1 MQLWSQFI
9 RRGANGEKE
18 LFQCPQISGFLFYLP
33 STTPNILITS
43 IFDSTYTY
51 TVPIRFGKHVTYSLI
66 FGSNTRRINLV
77 FINKDCFYSFCTC
90 CGNSGI
96 HFNTTRAVLTTVSMG
111 TTFVRHSSNSL
122 CKPLILWL
130 ALFSSLSRLP
140 TCSRSALIATF
151 KSSISL

>member
-51 TVPIRFGKHVTYSLI
+51 TVPIRFSKHIAYTLTFDGGSLI
-66 FGSNTRRINLV
+66 PLEEQADTTGNWILLVLAVCICAVAFVKTRR
-77 FINKDCFYSFCTC
+77 K
-90 CGNSGI
+90 
-96 HFNTTRAVLTTVSMG
+96 
-111 TTFVRHSSNSL
+111 
-122 CKPLILWL
+122 
-130 ALFSSLSRLP
+130 
-140 TCSRSALIATF
+140 
-151 KSSISL
+151 

>member
-90 CGNSGI
+90 GSNFCVDLNIAFWRSVLLNRDI
-96 HFNTTRAVLTTVSMG
+96 SSCRRLHVPHSVAVM
-111 TTFVRHSSNSL
+111 H
-122 CKPLILWL
+122 PLMSDLV
-130 ALFSSLSRLP
+130 
-140 TCSRSALIATF
+140 
-151 KSSISL
+151 

>member
-51 TVPIRFGKHVTYSLI
+51 TVPIRFGKHVAYALT
-66 FGSNTRRINLV
+66 FGSDAGCTNLV
-77 FINKDCFYSFCTC
+77 FINKDSFTASARAAAILALTSTLP
-90 CGNSGI
+90 SGE
-96 HFNTTRAVLTTVSMG
+96 AY
-111 TTFVRHSSNSL
+111 
-122 CKPLILWL
+122 PLITTLSQDI
-130 ALFSSLSRLP
+130 SSCMKLHVPR
-140 TCSRSALIATF
+140 
-151 KSSISL
+151 

>member
-51 TVPIRFGKHVTYSLI
+51 TVPIRFGKHVTYALT
-66 FGSNTRRINLV
+66 FGSDTGSVNLV
-77 FINKDCFYSFCTC
+77 FID
-90 CGNSGI
+90 
-96 HFNTTRAVLTTVSMG
+96 
-111 TTFVRHSSNSL
+111 
-122 CKPLILWL
+122 
-130 ALFSSLSRLP
+130 
-140 TCSRSALIATF
+140 
-151 KSSISL
+151 